1 VRWTIRV
8 CLICTSLMTK
18 DVEYFFRSFSAIQD
32 SSVGN
37 SLFSSVCQGIFCL
50 FVFCFC
56 FFVCF
61 VFWDRVSMYSPGC
74 SGTHFVVHAGLEL
87 RNLPASASQ
96 VLGLKAYATRPGCM
110 PVLIV
115 LFVFLESSL
124 LSFCIFGILALY
136 QM

>member
-1 VRWTIRV
+1 
-8 CLICTSLMTK
+8 
-18 DVEYFFRSFSAIQD
+18 
-32 SSVGN
+32 
-37 SLFSSVCQGIFCL
+37 
-50 FVFCFC
+50 
-56 FFVCF
+56 
-61 VFWDRVSMYSPGC
+61 MYSPGC